1 MKLTHDNVWNNNEDW
16 KKAGVNLPTF
26 DYEAVKKETYESP
39 TWIHFGAGNIF
50 RAFQCAVQQELLN
63 KGITKTGI
71 VVAEGYDYEII
82 DKVYRP
88 NNNNGLLVTLKVNGE
103 TEKTIISSVLESLT
117 IDQENENDFM
127 RLREIFSN
135 PTLQMVSFT
144 ITEKGY
150 NTTNY
155 EGKLYPDI
163 EKDVNGPIADANSY
177 LGKLVSLLHTRY
189 ENGATPIALVSMDN
203 VSHNGDYLKKAV
215 LDLSKAWLSN
225 GAVTQGFVDYL
236 EDPKMVSYPWSMI
249 DKITPRPDDSVKN
262 MLIELG
268 FEDAA
273 PIVTTKGTYIA
284 PFVNAEEAQYLVIE
298 DHFPNGRPPLDQ
310 AGVIFTSREIVDK
323 VETMKVTT
331 CLNPLHTA
339 LAVYGCLLDY
349 TKISD
354 EMKDA
359 DLVAL
364 ISKIGYDEGLP
375 VVVNPGILDPKA
387 FIDEVINVRFP
398 NPFMPDTPQRIA
410 TDTSQKLSIR
420 FLETIKSY
428 LKDDTKDVQD
438 LTLIPLVIAGWIR
451 YLMGVND
458 EGVAFELSADPLLE
472 VVQPI
477 VKDVTLGSTDDHS
490 SKVKAILSNDKIFSI
505 DLYEAGLGEKI
516 EGYFAELIAGK
527 GAVRKT
533 LKKYVGN

>member
-117 IDQENENDFM
+117 IDQENEKDFM

-477 VKDVTLGSTDDHS
+477 VKDVTLGSTEDHS

-533 LKKYVGN
+533 LKKCVGN

>member
-1 MKLTHDNVWNNNEDW
+1 MNLTHDNVWNNNEDW

-117 IDQENENDFM
+117 IDQENEKDFM

-477 VKDVTLGSTDDHS
+477 VKGVTLGSTEDHS

>member
-117 IDQENENDFM
+117 IDQENEKDFM

-354 EMKDA
+354 EMKDS

-477 VKDVTLGSTDDHS
+477 VKDVTLGSTEDHS

>member
-117 IDQENENDFM
+117 IDQENEKDFM

-458 EGVAFELSADPLLE
+458 EGIAFELSADPLLE

-477 VKDVTLGSTDDHS
+477 VKDVTLGSTEDHS

-505 DLYEAGLGEKI
+505 DLYEAGLGDKI

>member
-117 IDQENENDFM
+117 IDQENEKDFM

-458 EGVAFELSADPLLE
+458 EGIAFELSADPLLE

-477 VKDVTLGSTDDHS
+477 VKGVTLGSTEDHS

>member
-117 IDQENENDFM
+117 IDQENEKDFM

-428 LKDDTKDVQD
+428 LKDDTKDVQG

-477 VKDVTLGSTDDHS
+477 VKGVTLGSTEDHS